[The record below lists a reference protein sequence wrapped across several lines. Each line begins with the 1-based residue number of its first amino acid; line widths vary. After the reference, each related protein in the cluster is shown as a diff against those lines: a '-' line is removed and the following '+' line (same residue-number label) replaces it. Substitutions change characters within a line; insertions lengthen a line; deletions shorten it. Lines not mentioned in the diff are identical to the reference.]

1 MAELSKFYQVTNQ
14 IMLEYVANQYDAN
27 DTPDE
32 KTTDYTVYIGKDGNV
47 YYTEKPQDI
56 DNDRYERIHKQR
68 SRNNVTYGF
77 FSDYIG
83 FYREHRTQNDKSNRR
98 DEHGFV
104 EQFEQIL
111 HSKTPFTYPTCI

>member
-56 DNDRYERIHKQR
+56 DNERYSNAQYFIKFPDESMSEYTFVGLKKQQDGKYSNDSLLNIGDHVDTYTEHKD
-68 SRNNVTYGF
+68 GKM
-77 FSDYIG
+77 
-83 FYREHRTQNDKSNRR
+83 H
-98 DEHGFV
+98 
-104 EQFEQIL
+104 
-111 HSKTPFTYPTCI
+111 

>member
-47 YYTEKPQDI
+47 YYTENHRIQIMTDI
-56 DNDRYERIHKQR
+56 LMLSILLSFQMNQCQNIHLL
-68 SRNNVTYGF
+68 
-77 FSDYIG
+77 D
-83 FYREHRTQNDKSNRR
+83 
-98 DEHGFV
+98 
-104 EQFEQIL
+104 
-111 HSKTPFTYPTCI
+111 

>member
-56 DNDRYERIHKQR
+56 DNDRYYSADSQYSVGYLWRNYRIQQVSVNK
-68 SRNNVTYGF
+68 
-77 FSDYIG
+77 
-83 FYREHRTQNDKSNRR
+83 
-98 DEHGFV
+98 
-104 EQFEQIL
+104 
-111 HSKTPFTYPTCI
+111 